1 MKKLENKQLEFDF
14 EDHKEEIKVLKLNSC
29 NFTYTNSDASNIY
42 YQNFT
47 YSTTNYIYGTYT
59 FNFR

>member
-42 YQNFT
+42 YQNFIC
-47 YSTTNYIYGTYT
+47 STTNYIYGA
-59 FNFR
+59 